1 MPVKHIKYKS
11 AGSAHTLLGSLLAVT
26 VIFAC
31 FSKNAHAAAVTC
43 ADSAGKYVVGMR
55 ISGTYAGDSKETV
68 ELGVYL
74 NKSSDANMNST
85 DTVTFWYDLP
95 TNYDLPNDPGAVSTI
110 NAESQTAMTLSHVF
124 SSYIKKSKTSLSNWT
139 GKCRYGN
146 KNLFTDIES
155 M

>member
-1 MPVKHIKYKS
+1 MPAKHIKYKS
-11 AGSAHTLLGSLLAVT
+11 AGSAHTLLGSLLVAAVF
-26 VIFAC
+26 FAC

-55 ISGTYAGDSKETV
+55 ISGAYAGDSKETV
-68 ELGVYL
+68 EMGVYL
-74 NKSSDANMNST
+74 NKSPTANIKSP
-85 DTVTFWYDLP
+85 DTILFWYDLP
-95 TNYDLPNDPGAVSTI
+95 TNYDLPNNPGAVSTI

-139 GKCRYGN
+139 GKCRDGDN
-146 KNLFTDIES
+146 NLFTDIES